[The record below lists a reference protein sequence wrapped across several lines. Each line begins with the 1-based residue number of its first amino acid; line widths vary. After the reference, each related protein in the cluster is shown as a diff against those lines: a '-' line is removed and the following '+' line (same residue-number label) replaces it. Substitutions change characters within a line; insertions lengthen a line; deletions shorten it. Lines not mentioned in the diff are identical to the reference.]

1 MAVDMDNPPVL
12 DMHNKCVDSD
22 LQLDVDTM
30 MLDLLLDAAIR
41 ALHEDQRSQQSGHLA
56 ATEWTDSTE
65 RALSAVDSKFLLSLC
80 TLHQNRRRRQKKKDN
95 SLKDSIQHAMVPIW
109 LVRLGGWTLFWL

>member
-12 DMHNKCVDSD
+12 DMHIKCVDSD

-30 MLDLLLDAAIR
+30 MLDLLLDAAVR
-41 ALHEDQRSQQSGHLA
+41 ALHEDQRNQQSGHLA

-65 RALSAVDSKFLLSLC
+65 RALSAVDSKFSISLW
-80 TLHQNRRRRQKKKDN
+80 TLHHTCVRQKRD
-95 SLKDSIQHAMVPIW
+95 IH
-109 LVRLGGWTLFWL
+109 